1 MVLAAILNVGAS
13 VMNGGSGT
21 GAVDFFHGFQ
31 VALMMTVMFNLTQ
44 FVYWRCKIS
53 RRGSC
58 WQVYQPAIWTLL
70 SSFMVNFQ
78 PLAILV
84 IGSWSLC
91 CAPCCADVA
100 DPTTDA
106 CFMANVTNV
115 AGSCSSTGK
124 TYPPWPKTPDV
135 PRPCSMGGNLFWD
148 QSYCTG
154 GKIPIFPTQRIGWF
168 IQISLTWGGFVF
180 MFIGVMQA
188 TQLHRKLQK
197 RWRQIRHGR

>member
-13 VMNGGSGT
+13 VMNGGSGS

-31 VALMMTVMFNLTQ
+31 VALMLTVMLNLTQ

-70 SSFMVNFQ
+70 ASFMVNFQ

-84 IGSWSLC
+84 IGSWKLC
-91 CAPCCADVA
+91 CASCEV
-100 DPTTDA
+100 
-106 CFMANVTNV
+106 FMPNVTD
-115 AGSCSSTGK
+115 CTGR
-124 TYPPWPKTPDV
+124 TYPAWPNSPKQ
-135 PRPCSMGGNLFWD
+135 PRPCSMSGNLFWD
-148 QSYCTG
+148 ESYCTG
-154 GKIPIFPTQRIGWF
+154 AKIPIFPTKASGWV
-168 IQISLTWGGFVF
+168 IQICLTWGGFVF

-197 RWRQIRHGR
+197 RWRQIRSGR